1 MNFIPIMVCFTGLI
15 SLIHIICFITAICTD
30 KSKKETTSKNYR
42 TGKKLAS
49 IIAFLVATLCM
60 ILSISILYMTEIET
74 EKATMWF
81 YLGQTLTCIINLT
94 FSIIVLTNRK
104 LKENK

>member
-30 KSKKETTSKNYR
+30 KSKKETTSKKYR
-42 TGKKLAS
+42 TGKRLAS

-60 ILSISILYMTEIET
+60 ILSISILYATETEIR

-81 YLGQTLTCIINLT
+81 YLGQTLTCIINLA
-94 FSIIVLTNRK
+94 FSIIVLTNK
-104 LKENK
+104 KNKGE